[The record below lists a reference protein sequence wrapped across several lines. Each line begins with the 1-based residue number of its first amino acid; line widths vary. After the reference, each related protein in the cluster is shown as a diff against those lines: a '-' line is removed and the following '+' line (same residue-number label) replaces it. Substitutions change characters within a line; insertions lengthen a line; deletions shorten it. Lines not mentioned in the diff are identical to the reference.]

1 MRRVPAA
8 VLGFALAAA
17 AGCGPVERV
26 RERLFDGPTS
36 RDRYIQM
43 LEWAGLE
50 NTALAADW
58 LAAGERALPGAVPV
72 RAPHAEE
79 VWLAP
84 EQAGALGYR
93 VSARR
98 GQRLAISAGLRS
110 DSAAL
115 LFLDVFRV
123 TDDSL
128 TPYRR
133 EASADSAARVLLFE
147 PRRDADYIVR
157 IQPELLRGGRFSVR
171 IELDPTLTFPVQGGR
186 SNDIGSRFGAPRD
199 GGVRDHHGVDIF
211 ARRGTPALAATAA
224 TVSRVELTPV
234 GGKVVWLRD
243 ERRSQTLYY
252 AHLDSQYVAPGA
264 RLEPGDTV
272 GFVGNTGNAR
282 TTPPHLH
289 FGVYS
294 RGPVDP
300 WPFIVRV
307 RGSVPALT
315 ADTSRVGRWAR
326 TRRDRVRVKAALDV
340 GSPSIVELP
349 RNTAFR
355 VLSAGGDWYR
365 VALPDGRAG
374 YVSASAT
381 EGADLPVDVAVPDGA
396 GATLAVPTADA
407 QVVEEFATGTA
418 LDVLGRFGEFLLVRR
433 TGGPLAWLPPR
444 PAEPPSD

>member
-1 MRRVPAA
+1 MRHFPAT

-17 AGCGPVERV
+17 TGCGPVERV
-26 RERLFDGPTS
+26 RERFFDGPTP
-36 RDRYIQM
+36 RDRYVQM

-50 NTALAADW
+50 STALATDW
-58 LAAGERALPGAVPV
+58 MAAGERALPEAVPI

-79 VWLAP
+79 VWLGP

-93 VSARR
+93 LSARR
-98 GQRLAISAGLRS
+98 GQRLTIIAGLRS

-128 TPYRR
+128 APYRR
-133 EASADSAARVLLFE
+133 EASADSAARILEFE

-171 IELDPTLTFPVQGGR
+171 IDIDPTLAFPVEGGAP
-186 SNDIGSRFGAPRD
+186 NDIGSRFGAPRD
-199 GGVRDHHGVDIF
+199 GGARDHHGVDIF
-211 ARRGTPALAATAA
+211 ARRGTPALAATTAL
-224 TVSRVELTPV
+224 VSRVEVTPI

-243 ERRSQTLYY
+243 ERRSQSLYY
-252 AHLDSQYVAPGA
+252 AHLDSQYVAAGA
-264 RLEPGDTV
+264 RVKPGDTL

-300 WPFIVRV
+300 WPFIIRVRV
-307 RGSVPALT
+307 SVPALT
-315 ADTSRVGRWAR
+315 ADTSCLGRWAR
-326 TRRDRVRVKAALDV
+326 TRRDRVRVTAALEPT
-340 GSPSIVELP
+340 STSIAELP
-349 RNTAFR
+349 RNTALR

-374 YVSASAT
+374 YLEAAAT
-381 EGADLPVDVAVPDGA
+381 ESTDPPVDVAVLDGA
-396 GATLAVPTADA
+396 GATLAAPTGDA
-407 QVVEEFATGTA
+407 GVIEELASGTS

-433 TGGPLAWLPPR
+433 GGGPTAWLPPR
-444 PAEPPSD
+444 LAEPPSD